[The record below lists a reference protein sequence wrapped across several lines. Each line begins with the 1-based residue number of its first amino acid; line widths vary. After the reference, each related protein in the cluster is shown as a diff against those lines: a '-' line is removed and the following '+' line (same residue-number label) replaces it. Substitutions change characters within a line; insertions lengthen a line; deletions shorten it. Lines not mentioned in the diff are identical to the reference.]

1 VSKATDSP
9 SDSPGGMHH
18 APLAVRVR
26 GVVKVYPGRDGGPVT
41 ATTPARRG
49 DRADTVA
56 LRSVSFDIRQ
66 GESVALLGPRD
77 SGRSTLLR
85 LLAGVLR
92 PDEGA
97 IGVHGRVG
105 GSLAAG
111 VGFTP
116 KLLVRHNIVTSAVL
130 LGMSRKDAK
139 ARVDEIASL
148 ARVEDLLGLQ
158 LGNLLGPERRRL
170 AAVIALLSAPDVY
183 LADDSLLVGDKELD
197 EVIKETIRERA
208 EQGGV
213 LVLAGRPKTSGLKKL
228 CSRGIVLDE
237 GIVTFDGPL
246 KEATRAMRENKKGRP
261 DTGHEPPEQDLDPEE
276 G

>member
-1 VSKATDSP
+1 MPQSADQEI
-9 SDSPGGMHH
+9 
-18 APLAVRVR
+18 AVRVR
-26 GVVKVYPGRDGGPVT
+26 NVVKIYPGRDGGPVT
-41 ATTPARRG
+41 AATPARRG
-49 DRADTVA
+49 DRPDTVA
-56 LRSVSFDIRQ
+56 LRSVSFDIRR
-66 GESVALLGPRD
+66 GESVAVLGPQE

-97 IGVHGRVG
+97 IGVRGRVG

-130 LGMSRKDAK
+130 LGMSRKEAK
-139 ARVDEIASL
+139 ARMDEIAAL

-170 AAVIALLSAPDVY
+170 AAVIALLSAPDIY
-183 LADDSLLVGDKELD
+183 LADDSLLVGDKDLD
-197 EVIKETIRERA
+197 RVIKHTMRERA

-228 CSRGIVLDE
+228 CDRGIVLDE
-237 GIVTFDGPL
+237 GMVVFDGPL
-246 KEATRAMRENKKGRP
+246 KEATRAMRDSTKERS
-261 DTGHEPPEQDLDPEE
+261 DTEPPEEDLDPDE